1 MTDGELGDFMLW
13 QKQHIL
19 KLISEHKLSE
29 AEECFKVSSKLWEHT
44 GYITGFREVL
54 FAIRAA
60 RKSLVQEAKKSFSEE
75 VRITGR

>member
-44 GYITGFREVL
+44 GT
-54 FAIRAA
+54 
-60 RKSLVQEAKKSFSEE
+60 
-75 VRITGR
+75 

>member
-1 MTDGELGDFMLW
+1 MTDVELGDFTVW

-29 AEECFKVSSKLWEHT
+29 AEECFKVSSKLWEYT

-60 RKSLVQEAKKSFSEE
+60 RKSFAEE
-75 VRITGR
+75 VRITDR

>member
-1 MTDGELGDFMLW
+1 MTDSELGDFMVW

-19 KLISEHKLSE
+19 KLISEHKFSE
-29 AEECFKVSSKLWEHT
+29 AEECFKISNKLWEYT

-60 RKSLVQEAKKSFSEE
+60 RKSFAEE
-75 VRITGR
+75 VRITDR